1 MGGTAPRVVVV
12 SLRETD
18 IPPET
23 EGTPARRRDR
33 AAILGSVVAAAVALG
48 AAAPGS
54 ALAQDP
60 QPATPAQTTAGTTP
74 SATPAPAATAT
85 TPPSATTPAG
95 SQEPPPPPADPPTVP
110 APPPPPPP
118 ASPAPP
124 PAPATPASTTPP
136 VPATTQPPPEPEAS
150 PDPPEASTSPDSSEP
165 ESSSPSRRARCPWS
179 SSSPWRK
186 RAGRYVPGC
195 RRDRSE
201 RSERERKR
209 RDKDRESDDG
219 AAEPAARPRR
229 GSPPAGTAAALRPA
243 AGVSLDSFGVPPFL
257 LPIYQAAGMQY
268 GVRWEILAAI
278 NQIETDYGRNLNV
291 SSAGAVGWMQFM
303 PPTWRMHGV
312 DANRDGLRDPYNPI
326 DAIFS
331 AARYLQAAGAARDL
345 RGALFAYNH
354 ANWYVE
360 DVLKR
365 AGALA
370 GLPPGLIGSLTWLA
384 QGQFPILA
392 PARVDDAR
400 AAGMSRGGRP
410 ARGGL
415 PIVSRPRAAVIA
427 VNDLR
432 IVGVGRTRRLGRY
445 VRARDAQGNTY
456 TYGGPVLVG
465 GGDYLVVALAAAR
478 LRHRGDAGRGEDV
491 ETVPEGEERVGGRD
505 ASPHGELG
513 LFGGEAAGV
522 DAAHLA
528 GADAHR
534 LVLVGE
540 DDGVGLDV
548 AHHLP
553 GELEGGALGGGGL
566 ALGRAGPGRRVFGRV
581 VGLLG
586 EVAAVDGAQLDG
598 ALTVSVAR
606 ADERAEVFLRGEA
619 LGGVGGVAGRHQDLD
634 EELADRFDE
643 GEVGLAVGGDDGAEG
658 GHRVAGEGALVSLDE
673 GGADADAAGVVVFD
687 DDDCGLLE
695 EPDEAAGGVGV
706 ENVVPGELLALELAH
721 AAEEAGGGVEAIDGG
736 GLVGVFAVAGE
747 ELAGEGEGEA
757 GRQRGAF
764 GRVGRRI
771 CGRRGRLR
779 ALDSLAEPFCDRS
792 IVGLG
797 VREGFRGELSAQGLR
812 GHAAGLLE
820 RSEDARVVVRID
832 DDDDAGVVLRRGA
845 HHRRAAD
852 VDLLDAGRQGRRRV
866 LHRLAERVEV
876 DGDDVDARDAE
887 RVERREVRRLAA
899 VGEDAAVHLGME
911 GLHASVEDL
920 GEAGHFRDR
929 RHRQPR
935 LRQRLRG
942 ASRRD
947 DLDAERDEAAG
958 EVEEPRLVRHREQ
971 RAAGRQHRQSSVKAA
986 QCNSGRRRDR
996 SASAGVGER
1005 AGAGAARGPPRRDR
1019 GAFT

>member
-85 TPPSATTPAG
+85 TPPSATTPAA

-150 PDPPEASTSPDSSEP
+150 PDPPEASTSPDSPEP

-456 TYGGPVLVG
+456 TYGG
-465 GGDYLVVALAAAR
+465 
-478 LRHRGDAGRGEDV
+478 
-491 ETVPEGEERVGGRD
+491 
-505 ASPHGELG
+505 LG
-513 LFGGEAAGV
+513 
-522 DAAHLA
+522 
-528 GADAHR
+528 
-534 LVLVGE
+534 
-540 DDGVGLDV
+540 
-548 AHHLP
+548 
-553 GELEGGALGGGGL
+553 
-566 ALGRAGPGRRVFGRV
+566 
-581 VGLLG
+581 
-586 EVAAVDGAQLDG
+586 
-598 ALTVSVAR
+598 TVAR
-606 ADERAEVFLRGEA
+606 YYPAPRPRGMTRATAR
-619 LGGVGGVAGRHQDLD
+619 
-634 EELADRFDE
+634 
-643 GEVGLAVGGDDGAEG
+643 
-658 GHRVAGEGALVSLDE
+658 SL
-673 GGADADAAGVVVFD
+673 
-687 DDDCGLLE
+687 
-695 EPDEAAGGVGV
+695 
-706 ENVVPGELLALELAH
+706 
-721 AAEEAGGGVEAIDGG
+721 
-736 GLVGVFAVAGE
+736 
-747 ELAGEGEGEA
+747 
-757 GRQRGAF
+757 
-764 GRVGRRI
+764 
-771 CGRRGRLR
+771 
-779 ALDSLAEPFCDRS
+779 
-792 IVGLG
+792 
-797 VREGFRGELSAQGLR
+797 
-812 GHAAGLLE
+812 
-820 RSEDARVVVRID
+820 
-832 DDDDAGVVLRRGA
+832 
-845 HHRRAAD
+845 
-852 VDLLDAGRQGRRRV
+852 
-866 LHRLAERVEV
+866 
-876 DGDDVDARDAE
+876 
-887 RVERREVRRLAA
+887 
-899 VGEDAAVHLGME
+899 
-911 GLHASVEDL
+911 
-920 GEAGHFRDR
+920 
-929 RHRQPR
+929 
-935 LRQRLRG
+935 
-942 ASRRD
+942 
-947 DLDAERDEAAG
+947 
-958 EVEEPRLVRHREQ
+958 
-971 RAAGRQHRQSSVKAA
+971 
-986 QCNSGRRRDR
+986 
-996 SASAGVGER
+996 
-1005 AGAGAARGPPRRDR
+1005 RRDR
-1019 GAFT
+1019 GAAWFGDGSAAGPALVGGMLRERLSARLSGAAATRTVGGERYAASAADARRLGLDPSDAVPRRLRRGARVVAGTILGRLGQGSQGRRPRLRFVIRPSANGALPIDPRPILAGWRLLERTAPGSAAWRGPLVRPRGRWRSIGQILLMRKAALVRRVLQDRRVQLYDCGRRDVRAGRIDRRVLATLEYLSAAGLKPTVASLRCGHGRLTAGGRVSYHASGNAVDISAINGVPILGHQGAGSITDAAIRRVLTLQGAMRPDEIISLMSYGPDAPNAFAMGDHADHIHVGFRPYGPAGADSLGPRGWVRFANRLGRIRNPTVRIAPSGSALRDRK